1 MFRCSII
8 LSRTLKTSM
17 LQYKLI
23 KQQKVKQLKLSTSAM
38 HIQEPEQ
45 LGVTIERLLNVFT
58 VYL

>member
-1 MFRCSII
+1 
-8 LSRTLKTSM
+8 M

-58 VYL
+58 VYLWNLFHWEIEYIVFL